1 MEVSGLY
8 VVYITRYVIRIK
20 KHLHNRI
27 EIIDIDIES
36 NRKEYE
42 ALCPTSLGSGT
53 RTFAAKIKESG
64 CHIVDTWQLLTFTWG
79 VYIVWIDL

>member
-1 MEVSGLY
+1 MAIHDQATVNPSVPVTILMEVWGLY

-27 EIIDIDIES
+27 DIIDIEIES

-42 ALCPTSLGSGT
+42 ALCPTS
-53 RTFAAKIKESG
+53 
-64 CHIVDTWQLLTFTWG
+64 
-79 VYIVWIDL
+79 

>member
-1 MEVSGLY
+1 MH

-27 EIIDIDIES
+27 EIIEMES

-42 ALCPTSLGSGT
+42 SSHPSRFTVEREVAGLITVT
-53 RTFAAKIKESG
+53 
-64 CHIVDTWQLLTFTWG
+64 LLILKTTKQ
-79 VYIVWIDL
+79 